1 LKRRSVKISDFTIN
15 TVYNILLK
23 KEYFYDGESRFIFIF
38 LREYWGFIIHL
49 DAVDLVLGDLT
60 EDEVAE
66 LLGLVAK
73 VEDAAVLQQCSGSM
87 KLWRGSG
94 SADPCL

>member
-1 LKRRSVKISDFTIN
+1 LKN
-15 TVYNILLK
+15 
-23 KEYFYDGESRFIFIF
+23 EHFYVGESRFIFIF
-38 LREYWGFIIHL
+38 LREYWGFLVHL
-49 DAVDLVLGDLT
+49 DTVDLVLGDLT

-66 LLGLVAK
+66 LLGLVAE

-87 KLWRGSG
+87 TFWCGSG